1 MGHWSFNWLIIK
13 RESGFLTECPQS
25 FSILIDIPSSPWFLL
40 EFKPCINFS
49 ILFESISTVLSLL
62 EVSKLWIDGR
72 VLLFGIG
79 WHCLLKKSLKIL
91 ALSLKLVTSLLLT
104 SIGGTSLL
112 LTSAGTFFTVEKSFD
127 YWPVCFCWSIR
138 VIELISKSLIINI
151 FWATYCFC

>member
-1 MGHWSFNWLIIK
+1 MFMGHWSFNWLIIK

-104 SIGGTSLL
+104 SIGDIIGTFLPLKWVLIIDQYAYAEVLGSLSI
-112 LTSAGTFFTVEKSFD
+112 LTSR
-127 YWPVCFCWSIR
+127 P
-138 VIELISKSLIINI
+138 
-151 FWATYCFC
+151 